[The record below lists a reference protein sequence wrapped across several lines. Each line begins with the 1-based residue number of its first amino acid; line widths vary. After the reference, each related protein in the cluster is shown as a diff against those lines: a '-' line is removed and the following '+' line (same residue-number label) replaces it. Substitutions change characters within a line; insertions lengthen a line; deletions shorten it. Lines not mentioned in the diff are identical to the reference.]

1 MEIVNIDFISNTSD
15 YQQYSDKDVSL
26 INTSTVST
34 PFGSPSDYV
43 EYFIND
49 LNGNLLSAN
58 YFEKN
63 YTPINPDPVTGNY
76 TALEIDPEADVKL
89 NGYDRGSVEITYN
102 FFRNIFRSDFTNRF
116 WIKEIS
122 GDRTELRISRQDLSN
137 QELQQTFQ
145 DFDNQAQLKAYYPDF
160 YLNFGDNNVLIG
172 VNVLFT
178 IQDGEACLLLKLYEP
193 LPDNISLKDT
203 FWIVEQLSDS
213 VKYQV
218 TIDIPA
224 EQIVQTDN
232 LRGPNFNLGL
242 AERVSQTTPLY
253 NFNSLFVTSGSNSS
267 SSLYQQIRSMMDEKG
282 LDINVDYSD
291 FSNFS
296 HFSSVQER
304 IYNFAYK
311 LSLIEKFTADIANL
325 TTNVIGSNAITS
337 GSIYLLQQQIN
348 NIIEKFDGYEY
359 YLYYE
364 NAPTAWPK
372 SSDFPPY
379 TLYPVTSTQ
388 ALSWLGN
395 ADAGYGMLYSASVYD
410 SNNKDLFLNT
420 IPAYLRED
428 TNNLPYETFL
438 NMVGQ
443 HFDNIWIYYKDV
455 SERFNAENRL
465 TKGISKDLVGEA
477 LKSMGINL
485 YTNTSISDNL
495 YYSTLGIDPDGS
507 LIAPTGSVSA
517 SYYIAYNPTGP
528 YVYIGYTD
536 PNYYVLDYD
545 LKPTIPGNDI
555 TLEYYKRIYH
565 NLPYLLKTRGTTRGL
580 RALINC
586 YGIPDTMLKITEFGG
601 SDKLAATP
609 DLVQDR
615 YSLAYQNTGSMNLA
629 MPWAGQDYYY
639 QSAGSSS
646 IVPDTIE
653 FRFKTT
659 GIPDSA
665 HISQS
670 IFEVNRGGTAKTL
683 FGLQLTYNSASA
695 VASSSL
701 QNNGNLVFKLQSGSL
716 GTSYASTVPITL
728 PFFDSEQWWT
738 VMMRRDVG
746 NFAGSNSQTS
756 NTYWVYVKGAA
767 YNEEGNGEITYEASQ
782 SITVNVPYEGAPS
795 ASCNVNWNTVNTSS
809 LANLFC
815 GYLGGPINQTSS
827 LCPLGTTFQGYF
839 QEFRYW
845 NTPLQ
850 ESAFDEHVQNS
861 ISYRGNTITSSL
873 YELSLRIPL
882 GNNLNVPYLSTA
894 SLTLNPKDY
903 QYYQLGFSEVD
914 QNAVLTSYHPSITGS
929 FTVPYTSQ
937 IVNGIGSF
945 VSASRPISY
954 GLFSSGS
961 TRTFTPFVIADL
973 VSSPS
978 TGVNQKVNNKLFI
991 PQLNDLPETVLS
1003 PYVSVQRFDP
1013 DISKNSADLEV
1024 GFSPNDLVDAD
1035 ITDQLGYFNIDEYIG
1050 KPSDAYETEYVDLN
1064 NLRKTYF
1071 QKYIS
1076 KFTLWD
1082 FMNLVK
1088 FYDNS
1093 LFKMIKDFVPARANL
1108 STGIIIKPHIL
1119 ERPKYPRH
1127 EPTWEFSNESSGSID
1142 MVIVTGSNPEAM
1154 YLNTSFTQSLV
1165 TSLGTITS
1173 IKTDLSEPFTGEFS
1187 GTTIPVTNNGTFTN
1201 TEVSSINYPWT
1212 SSISTGLAIFTTYS
1226 LGALFNNVTGS
1237 RRSTRFLETDYSSNI
1252 IIPVNSGL
1260 ITGALALYP
1269 SRSANPTYTG
1279 LDSIYWPF
1287 SDINDYNY
1295 YSYARINSR
1304 YSGSKVVSLTYN
1316 TYSSQSATW
1325 GGDQS
1330 YGNTAAIDH
1339 NSYKLGWVSNI
1350 PSVSKN
1356 FYDKTTINLKYLVD
1370 QDSNVLELSAN
1381 NTNLFEVQ
1389 NTFRSG
1395 DPVKV
1400 SVSNVTVPTNQV
1412 ALDGLKTI
1420 WRGGY
1425 SFDPILFREN
1435 NEPLSFRFDAP
1446 YSSSL
1451 TGIGIKA
1458 IAENSFGMNMHDN
1471 NTTDKV
1477 NILNPGVGGDSA
1489 KGVYTKFENGIF
1501 TPTKPFASKVIAYT
1515 DWVTYIKGTN
1525 VTTNSKINKEIGNAA
1540 VYRGSTPAV
1549 YELYNNVVFD
1559 KTSDPGFNTEP
1570 TADTLNKTSQPYI
1583 FKAPRSSQYS
1593 VDISIPV
1600 IFSGVYQINLNNN
1613 IKEGIKFFA
1622 ILEKA
1627 STPTSM
1633 DWTYIDATEL
1643 NVSYKINPNS
1653 LYTVQPTYNLV
1664 AWKKSNDYIIFSA
1677 DLKKTGIVLNQDEVL
1692 RLRYYLIDI
1701 SDTLGV
1707 NSKVQL
1713 GENGFTLFING
1724 FFISQP
1730 GIGYSP
1736 SVTVTDYLD
1745 QNPKAYFQLTDDLST
1760 KTTDYYIKKL
1770 QLTQPLFVTGSA
1782 DTIRFTGN
1790 LNEYFLSASTFFPS
1804 SSNQDFYT
1812 PVVDRFS
1819 IQPYDLI
1826 RVGPFESLKSKY
1838 YTVTKVEPA
1847 VTSVTIDTNAF
1858 YTASASN
1865 LPAHDAYF
1873 DNYSTTGRGGATN
1886 FAILFVTQSFDINT
1900 YFNVGTKFS
1909 TTGTTGGTCDVTDV
1923 TVLGYA
1929 IGNLYTVPSPS
1940 YVSYTLAIDKTIST
1954 AAFSPATYSIS
1965 NHGEQI
1971 TVIPNIDTGSFN
1983 LGQTFAILRPKPNE
1997 TSVILDYKKREGEV
2011 SQTMLI
2017 PYDASAEL
2025 KTNVGTIF
2033 ENLYTQL

>member
-1 MEIVNIDFISNTSD
+1 MEIVNIDFLGNTSD
-15 YQQYSDKDVSL
+15 YQQYADKDVSL

-34 PFGSPSDYV
+34 PFGSPNDYV
-43 EYFIND
+43 EYFIYD

-178 IQDGEACLLLKLYEP
+178 VQDGEACLLIKLYEP
-193 LPDNISLKDT
+193 LPDNLSLKDT

-218 TIDIPA
+218 TIDITA
-224 EQIVQTDN
+224 EQTVQTNN

-282 LDINVDYSD
+282 LNINVDYSN

-296 HFSSVQER
+296 HFSSAQER

-311 LSLIEKFTADIANL
+311 LSLIEKFNADIANL
-325 TTNVIGSNAITS
+325 TTNVIGSNTITS

-348 NIIEKFDGYEY
+348 SIIEKFDGYEY

-364 NAPTAWPK
+364 NEPTAWPK

-379 TLYPVTSTQ
+379 TLYSVTSSQ

-395 ADAGYGMLYSASVYD
+395 ADAGYGMLYSASIYD
-410 SNNKDLFLNT
+410 SDNKDLFLNT

-428 TNNLPYETFL
+428 ANNLPYETFL

-455 SERFNAENRL
+455 SERFNAENKL

-507 LIAPTGSVSA
+507 LKVPTGSVSA

-615 YSLAYQNTGSMNLA
+615 YSLAYRNTGSMNLA

-701 QNNGNLVFKLQSGSL
+701 QNNGNLVFKLQSGSS
-716 GTSYASTVPITL
+716 GTTYAATTPITL

-738 VMMRRDVG
+738 VMMRRDTG
-746 NFAGSNSQTS
+746 NFAGSNNATS

-782 SITVNVPYEGAPS
+782 SINVNGSLS
-795 ASCNVNWNTVNTSS
+795 ASYNSNWNTVNTSS
-809 LANLFC
+809 LSNLFC

-861 ISYRGNTITSSL
+861 ISYRGNTLTSSL

-882 GNNLNVPYLSTA
+882 GNNLNVPYLTTA

-929 FTVPYTSQ
+929 FTVPYTSR

-945 VSASRPISY
+945 VSASKSISY

-1035 ITDQLGYFNIDEYIG
+1035 ITDQLGYFNIDDYIG

-1127 EPTWEFSNESSGSID
+1127 EPTWEFSNEYSGSVK
-1142 MVIVTGSNPEAM
+1142 MVKVTGSNPEAM
-1154 YLNTSFTQSLV
+1154 YLDTSFTQSLV

-1187 GTTIPVTNNGTFTN
+1187 GTTIPVTNNGKFTN

-1212 SSISTGLAIFTTYS
+1212 SSIDTGLAIFTTYS
-1226 LGALFNNVTGS
+1226 LDALLNNVTGS

-1295 YSYARINSR
+1295 YSYARTNSR

-1330 YGNTAAIDH
+1330 YGSTAAIDH

-1356 FYDKTTINLKYLVD
+1356 FYDKTTVNLKYLVD

-1389 NTFRSG
+1389 NIFRSG

-1435 NEPLSFRFDAP
+1435 NEPLSFRFDQS

-1451 TGIGIKA
+1451 KNVIGINA
-1458 IAENSFGMNMHDN
+1458 IASNNSFGVYAANTNTGLSSINLVNNPTYYLGQSVSGQYVYIVDN
-1471 NTTDKV
+1471 AIVTTPTPAAQLQDRYDMTTWTYKTGPVGVTSAVPTAPFCTTTTDLKT
-1477 NILNPGVGGDSA
+1477 I
-1489 KGVYTKFENGIF
+1489 VYTFSQLKFDDVK
-1501 TPTKPFASKVIAYT
+1501 TP
-1515 DWVTYIKGTN
+1515 
-1525 VTTNSKINKEIGNAA
+1525 
-1540 VYRGSTPAV
+1540 
-1549 YELYNNVVFD
+1549 
-1559 KTSDPGFNTEP
+1559 PGFNTDSDP
-1570 TADTLNKTSQPYI
+1570 NSYSNTQTNYI
-1583 FKAPRSSQYS
+1583 YKVPRSSTYN
-1593 VDISIPV
+1593 
-1600 IFSGVYQINLNNN
+1600 INLKIPFSFRGQLAYN
-1613 IKEGIKFFA
+1613 IGVSHGVKLFA
-1622 ILEKA
+1622 ILESA
-1627 STPTSM
+1627 NTITSTTSG
-1633 DWTYIDATEL
+1633 WSLIGSTVLTKLTTNNTTCEF
-1643 NVSYKINPNS
+1643 NS
-1653 LYTVQPTYNLV
+1653 NYNLITFKNYST
-1664 AWKKSNDYIIFSA
+1664 APEDIFTA
-1677 DLKKTGIVLNQDEVL
+1677 TLDLQNIPLIQGQYL
-1692 RLRYYLIDI
+1692 RVRFCFIDI
-1701 SDTLGV
+1701 SNNLGFNLPGSSNSGASAVGFQV
-1707 NSKVQL
+1707 NSTFFVAGLSNSTVPLPEKSSFQIIDSQL
-1713 GENGFTLFING
+1713 I
-1724 FFISQP
+1724 
-1730 GIGYSP
+1730 
-1736 SVTVTDYLD
+1736 TVE
-1745 QNPKAYFQLTDDLST
+1745 
-1760 KTTDYYIKKL
+1760 DYYIKTL
-1770 QLTQPLFVTGSA
+1770 QQTQPLFTNTS
-1782 DTIRFTGN
+1782 DNTIKFTA
-1790 LNEYFLSASTFFPS
+1790 LTNEYFLSASTFFPL

-1812 PVVDRFS
+1812 PIVDHFS

-1826 RVGPFESLKSKY
+1826 RIGPFQSLKSKY
-1838 YTVTKVEPA
+1838 YTVIEVETA
-1847 VTSVTIDTNAF
+1847 ITT
-1858 YTASASN
+1858 YT
-1865 LPAHDAYF
+1865 PYDCYF
-1873 DNYSTTGRGGATN
+1873 DHVDTANPLAWVQLLIYAFLFLNSTTGAGGATN
-1886 FAILFVTQSFDINT
+1886 FIAITVPQTFNFEKYFSVGTL
-1900 YFNVGTKFS
+1900 FNV
-1909 TTGTTGGTCDVTDV
+1909 TGTTGGTYDVSNV

-1929 IGNLYTVPSPS
+1929 IGAVSITPPSG
-1940 YVSYTLAIDKTIST
+1940 YINYTLAVNKTVVSST
-1954 AAFSPATYSIS
+1954 STPAVFTIL

-1971 TVIPNIDTGSFN
+1971 TVVPNIDTGSFN
-1983 LGQTFAILRPKPNE
+1983 LGQTFAILRPKSNE

-2011 SQTMLI
+2011 SQTMII

>member
-1 MEIVNIDFISNTSD
+1 MEIVNIDFLGNTSD
-15 YQQYSDKDVSL
+15 YQQYADKDVSL

-43 EYFIND
+43 EYFIYD

-63 YTPINPDPVTGNY
+63 YTPVNPDPVTGNY
-76 TALEIDPEADVKL
+76 TALEIDPEADAKL

-178 IQDGEACLLLKLYEP
+178 IQDGEACLLIKLYEP
-193 LPDNISLKDT
+193 LPDNLSLKDT

-218 TIDIPA
+218 TIDITA
-224 EQIVQTDN
+224 EQTVELNN

-282 LDINVDYSD
+282 LDINVDYSN

-311 LSLIEKFTADIANL
+311 LSLIEKFNADIANL
-325 TTNVIGSNAITS
+325 TTNVVGSNAITS

-364 NAPTAWPK
+364 NEPTAWPK

-379 TLYPVTSTQ
+379 TLYSVTSSQ

-395 ADAGYGMLYSASVYD
+395 ADAGYGMLYSASIYD
-410 SNNKDLFLNT
+410 SDNKDLFLNT

-428 TNNLPYETFL
+428 ENNLPYETFL

-455 SERFNAENRL
+455 SERFNAENKL

-507 LIAPTGSVSA
+507 LLAPTGSVSA

-615 YSLAYQNTGSMNLA
+615 YSLAYRNTGSMNLA

-659 GIPDSA
+659 GIPDSSY
-665 HISQS
+665 ISQS

-701 QNNGNLVFKLQSGSL
+701 QNNGNLVFRLQSGSS
-716 GTSYASTVPITL
+716 GTTYASTTPITL

-738 VMMRRDVG
+738 VMMRRDTG
-746 NFAGSNSQTS
+746 NFAGSNNATS

-782 SITVNVPYEGAPS
+782 SITVNGSLS
-795 ASCNVNWNTVNTSS
+795 ASYNSNWNTVNTSS

-929 FTVPYTSQ
+929 FTVPYTSR

-1035 ITDQLGYFNIDEYIG
+1035 ITDQLGYFNIDDYIG

-1187 GTTIPVTNNGTFTN
+1187 GTTIPVTNNGKFTD

-1260 ITGALALYP
+1260 ITGALALYR
-1269 SRSANPTYTG
+1269 SRSLDPTYTG

-1295 YSYARINSR
+1295 YSYTKTNPR
-1304 YSGSKVVSLTYN
+1304 YSGTKVTSLTYN
-1316 TYSSQSATW
+1316 TYTSQSATW

-1339 NSYKLGWVSNI
+1339 NSRKLGLFTQIQSSSFLPGRNIVS
-1350 PSVSKN
+1350 
-1356 FYDKTTINLKYLVD
+1356 LKYLVD
-1370 QDSNVLELSAN
+1370 EFGGLVELNQRNKSW
-1381 NTNLFEVQ
+1381 FEVQ
-1389 NTFRSG
+1389 NTFIAG
-1395 DPVKV
+1395 DV
-1400 SVSNVTVPTNQV
+1400 
-1412 ALDGLKTI
+1412 
-1420 WRGGY
+1420 
-1425 SFDPILFREN
+1425 
-1435 NEPLSFRFDAP
+1435 
-1446 YSSSL
+1446 
-1451 TGIGIKA
+1451 
-1458 IAENSFGMNMHDN
+1458 
-1471 NTTDKV
+1471 
-1477 NILNPGVGGDSA
+1477 
-1489 KGVYTKFENGIF
+1489 
-1501 TPTKPFASKVIAYT
+1501 
-1515 DWVTYIKGTN
+1515 
-1525 VTTNSKINKEIGNAA
+1525 
-1540 VYRGSTPAV
+1540 
-1549 YELYNNVVFD
+1549 
-1559 KTSDPGFNTEP
+1559 
-1570 TADTLNKTSQPYI
+1570 
-1583 FKAPRSSQYS
+1583 
-1593 VDISIPV
+1593 
-1600 IFSGVYQINLNNN
+1600 
-1613 IKEGIKFFA
+1613 
-1622 ILEKA
+1622 
-1627 STPTSM
+1627 
-1633 DWTYIDATEL
+1633 L
-1643 NVSYKINPNS
+1643 NVSLFDNKKYSNQKFTDGNKAIFDSGYSYSPILYFTGSCPNS
-1653 LYTVQPTYNLV
+1653 LAFLNL
-1664 AWKKSNDYIIFSA
+1664 AGASA
-1677 DLKKTGIVLNQDEVL
+1677 
-1692 RLRYYLIDI
+1692 YYASAKNNLAASGSFI
-1701 SDTLGV
+1701 SGSGTLG
-1707 NSKVQL
+1707 
-1713 GENGFTLFING
+1713 
-1724 FFISQP
+1724 
-1730 GIGYSP
+1730 
-1736 SVTVTDYLD
+1736 
-1745 QNPKAYFQLTDDLST
+1745 
-1760 KTTDYYIKKL
+1760 
-1770 QLTQPLFVTGSA
+1770 
-1782 DTIRFTGN
+1782 
-1790 LNEYFLSASTFFPS
+1790 FPFS
-1804 SSNQDFYT
+1804 S
-1812 PVVDRFS
+1812 
-1819 IQPYDLI
+1819 
-1826 RVGPFESLKSKY
+1826 
-1838 YTVTKVEPA
+1838 
-1847 VTSVTIDTNAF
+1847 
-1858 YTASASN
+1858 
-1865 LPAHDAYF
+1865 
-1873 DNYSTTGRGGATN
+1873 
-1886 FAILFVTQSFDINT
+1886 
-1900 YFNVGTKFS
+1900 
-1909 TTGTTGGTCDVTDV
+1909 
-1923 TVLGYA
+1923 
-1929 IGNLYTVPSPS
+1929 S
-1940 YVSYTLAIDKTIST
+1940 YVSKLFNSIVQGNEYYSPGTATTFPSYSVQETGNHTFTATLDLTMTYNYTSQVSSSYYLEVWKSGSSGYTLVKSDSYQFQAGN
-1954 AAFSPATYSIS
+1954 PATAILTFTSYIGGAFEFTLSEPLPATTIEISAASVRGYTPDGIGDCHTLGATDTLSATNTLIILAGNTSGTRNGNTPYALEDAFNTRYKKGNSIKVNGTTLS
-1965 NHGEQI
+1965 NNGTITIDGTLI
-1971 TVIPNIDTGSFN
+1971 TVSIDFSTCN
-1983 LGQTFAILRPKPNE
+1983 NYYL
-1997 TSVILDYKKREGEV
+1997 
-2011 SQTMLI
+2011 
-2017 PYDASAEL
+2017 
-2025 KTNVGTIF
+2025 
-2033 ENLYTQL
+2033 